1 MTTKRQENRAGPISV
16 DTEAIMR
23 RWRTAEITAERLF
36 RFLEKH
42 RTQMGHDGFHT
53 FYLNHAEVVSC
64 DECNLE
70 IAKTRKPIPGEISL
84 LVVEIWN
91 RMIREAKVELKAR
104 RHAVQSSKS

>member
-1 MTTKRQENRAGPISV
+1 MSAIRQESRAGPISV

-23 RWRTAEITAERLF
+23 RWRTAEVTAERLF

-42 RTQMGHDGFHT
+42 RTQAGHDGFHT
-53 FYLNHAEVVSC
+53 FYLRHAEVVLC

-70 IAKTRKPIPGEISL
+70 IARVRKPVPSEISL

-104 RHAVQSSKS
+104 RHATQSSKS

>member
-1 MTTKRQENRAGPISV
+1 MQ
-16 DTEAIMR
+16 
-23 RWRTAEITAERLF
+23 RWRTAEIAAERLF
-36 RFLEKH
+36 RFLERH
-42 RTQMGHDGFHT
+42 RTQAGHDGFHT

-64 DECNLE
+64 NECNLE

-104 RHAVQSSKS
+104 RHAAQSSKS